1 MPESVHVLGAYRT
14 DFARNLRKE
23 EKGLRDLIVEA
34 GRGAIDS
41 AGIQP
46 SDVKSGVVGNFAAGR
61 FTKQLHLG
69 SFITDVDESM
79 RGIPTYHTE
88 AACASGAV
96 AFVAG
101 AQQVMGGLAD
111 VVLVVGA
118 EQQKTMPP
126 SEVGDVLAG
135 AGDYGEERPMYG
147 DYMFPSLFGKI
158 AELYNDTH
166 GLTSDQISSIAYK
179 NRQHAKL
186 NPLAQMRTKAL
197 ERDAACTVSE
207 SNPMIAKPLIKASDC
222 SQITDGAA
230 AVVLCSGS
238 FMSKFSHNAPRLLG
252 LGHKTDHLPLRQKDA
267 PTFSVAKSACKQA
280 FDQAGMTPSDLH
292 GCGGADVHDCFSI
305 SEIVAYELMGL
316 CEPGEGKDLA
326 ERGDTMLKQCGGGG
340 AGKHFPVNP
349 GGGLMGDGHP
359 VGATGVR
366 QLCEMFTQLNGDAGE
381 RQIDGAKKYL
391 TFNMGGSFTT
401 SVCALWSI

>member
-1 MPESVHVLGAYRT
+1 MPEPVYVLGAGRT

-23 EKGLRDLIVEA
+23 EKTLRDVIVEA
-34 GRGAIDS
+34 GRLAIGS

-46 SDVKSGVVGNFAAGR
+46 SDVTSGVVGNFAAGR

-69 SFITDVDESM
+69 SFLTDVDDAL

-118 EQQKTMPP
+118 EQQKTMAPGD
-126 SEVGDVLAG
+126 VGDVLAG

-147 DYMFPSLFGKI
+147 DFMFPSLFGKI
-158 AELYNDTH
+158 AQLYQDAH
-166 GLTSDQISSIAYK
+166 GLTPEQISSIAYK
-179 NRQHAKL
+179 NRLHAKL

-197 ERDAACTVSE
+197 ERDAACTVSDG
-207 SNPMIAKPLIKASDC
+207 NPMIAEPLIKASDC

-230 AVVLCSGS
+230 AVILCSES
-238 FMSKFSHNAPRLLG
+238 FMNTVGRKAPRLLG

-267 PTFSVAKSACKQA
+267 PTFSVAGSACKA
-280 FDQAGMTPSDLH
+280 ALDQAGMTPADLH
-292 GCGGADVHDCFSI
+292 GADVHDCFSI

-316 CEPGEGKDLA
+316 CGPGEGKNVA
-326 ERGDTMLKQCGGGG
+326 ERGDTMLEQCGGT
-340 AGKHFPVNP
+340 GKHFPINP

-366 QLCEMFTQLNGDAGE
+366 QLCEMFEQLGGSAGD
-381 RQIDGAKKYL
+381 RQIDGASKYL

-401 SVCALWSI
+401 SVCAVWG

>member
-1 MPESVHVLGAYRT
+1 MPEPVYVLGAGRT

-23 EKGLRDLIVEA
+23 EKTLRDVIVEA
-34 GRGAIDS
+34 GRLAIGS

-46 SDVKSGVVGNFAAGR
+46 SDVTSGVVGNFAAGR

-69 SFITDVDESM
+69 SFLTDVDDAL

-118 EQQKTMPP
+118 EQQKTMAPGD
-126 SEVGDVLAG
+126 VGDVLAG

-147 DYMFPSLFGKI
+147 DFMFPSLFGKI
-158 AELYNDTH
+158 AQLYQDAH
-166 GLTSDQISSIAYK
+166 GLTPEQISSIAYK
-179 NRQHAKL
+179 NRLHAKL

-197 ERDAACTVSE
+197 ERDAACTVSDG
-207 SNPMIAKPLIKASDC
+207 NPMIAKPLIKASDC

-230 AVVLCSGS
+230 AVILCSES
-238 FMSKFSHNAPRLLG
+238 FMNKVGRKAPRLLG

-267 PTFSVAKSACKQA
+267 PKFSVAGSACKA
-280 FDQAGMTPSDLH
+280 ALDQAGMTPADLH
-292 GCGGADVHDCFSI
+292 GADVHDCFSI

-316 CEPGEGKDLA
+316 CGPGEGKNVA
-326 ERGDTMLKQCGGGG
+326 ERGDTMLEQCGGT
-340 AGKHFPVNP
+340 GKHFPINP

-366 QLCEMFTQLNGDAGE
+366 QLCEMFEQLGGTAGD
-381 RQIDGAKKYL
+381 RQIDGASKYL

-401 SVCALWSI
+401 SVCAVWG